1 VAIGGWLALARSER
15 ESLMLPRLPKPA
27 MHHVRVQAMGQS
39 NTADAGA
46 RLPALGDNLRLE
58 WLAVFTPARPTIV

>member
-1 VAIGGWLALARSER
+1 
-15 ESLMLPRLPKPA
+15 

-58 WLAVFTPARPTIV
+58 WLAVFTPARPAIV